1 MNITR
6 GLIAGV
12 LGIFAGLILPVL
24 LIGSYLLLSWYFNET
39 FEMDRSADIAYWR
52 KYGMEPLTGC
62 AIYLGLTAWA
72 TYTPKRNY
80 GFAKTLAILFF
91 CSIALM
97 VFTNILIQS
106 LPQSRSPERY
116 NGFTLTEFFILL
128 IPPLVV
134 ASVLIAVRRSGTSEL
149 EKVATKNPKDAQQD

>member
-24 LIGSYLLLSWYFNET
+24 LVGSYLLLTWYFNET
-39 FEMDRSADIAYWR
+39 FEMDRRADIAYWR

-62 AIYLGLTAWA
+62 AIYQGLTAWA

-91 CSIALM
+91 CSMALM
-97 VFTNILIQS
+97 VFINILYQS
-106 LPQSRSPERY
+106 PPQPRSANRDY
-116 NGFTLTEFFILL
+116 GLSLSGFLFLL
-128 IPPLVV
+128 IPPLIV
-134 ASVLIAVRRSGTSEL
+134 ACVLIAVRRAGTKETEPESEPVGQENAL
-149 EKVATKNPKDAQQD
+149 